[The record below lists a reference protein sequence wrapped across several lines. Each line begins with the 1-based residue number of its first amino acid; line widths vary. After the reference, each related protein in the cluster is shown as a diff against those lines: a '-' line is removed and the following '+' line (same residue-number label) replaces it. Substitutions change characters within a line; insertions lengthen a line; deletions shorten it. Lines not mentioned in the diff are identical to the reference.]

1 MYLFKT
7 SSLQAINNQD
17 QILSPFNEFNAN
29 IKNYNQKLI
38 IINNNNEVVAKFKV
52 KVVINP
58 EEQKYGLM
66 HITFLPENLGMLFK
80 NESPKIINMWMKNTK
95 IPLDMIFIDE
105 NYNIVNIV
113 SNTTPN
119 SIATISSKQ
128 PAIGVLEINA
138 GLANK
143 YKIIHGYKLILEKI

>member
-1 MYLFKT
+1 
-7 SSLQAINNQD
+7 
-17 QILSPFNEFNAN
+17 
-29 IKNYNQKLI
+29 
-38 IINNNNEVVAKFKV
+38 
-52 KVVINP
+52 
-58 EEQKYGLM
+58 M